1 MADDNPKIPGRDQF
15 DIDALVDDYRHRIE
29 NLYRRAYLQGKI
41 DQVDATL
48 ARLSRDKD
56 TEPPDEFNREAA

>member
-1 MADDNPKIPGRDQF
+1 MTDPNIPERDQR
-15 DIDALVDDYRHRIE
+15 DIDEAVNAYRHRLE
-29 NLYRRAYLQGKI
+29 HFYKRAYLQGQI